1 MEIVH
6 IAAGDYPKYESLLLQ
21 RDQLKKEALLY
32 RRAYIHEFG
41 KLINQVFEKKI
52 ECIRIKKSIA
62 FCLLAKNQGKKPDI
76 AAMNEYVEQQ
86 MTEYRQ
92 QLRDMVSEF
101 NSTKSDTSVSALDAK
116 EIKAI
121 YRKIARQLHPDMSPV
136 TQEHPELGELWEQAS
151 IAYKC
156 NDIKTLRETDFL
168 FQQAFSKLG
177 VSDAPIVVAD
187 IAEKIAALE
196 QEIHQIITTE
206 PYSYKL
212 ILDDFDE
219 IADRKVAYETE
230 LTQYTEYEKQLQ
242 QQLDILTGGTL

>member
-32 RRAYIHEFG
+32 RREYIHKFG
-41 KLINQVFEKKI
+41 ELINQVFEKKI

-101 NSTKSDTSVSALDAK
+101 NSTKNDKPVSALDGK
-116 EIKAI
+116 EIKTI

-136 TQEHPELGELWEQAS
+136 TQEHPELADLWEQAS

-168 FQQAFSKLG
+168 VKQALSQLG
-177 VSDAPIVVAD
+177 VSDAPIVVPD
-187 IAEKIAALE
+187 IAEKIVALE
-196 QEIHQIITTE
+196 QEIHTIITTE

-212 ILDDFDE
+212 ILDDKDE
-219 IADRKVAYETE
+219 IADRKAAYETE

>member
-21 RDQLKKEALLY
+21 RDQLKKEALQY
-32 RRAYIHEFG
+32 RRAYIREFG
-41 KLINQVFEKKI
+41 ELINKVFENKI
-52 ECIRIKKSIA
+52 ECIRLKKSIA
-62 FCLLAKNQGKKPDI
+62 FCQAARNKGQKPDI
-76 AAMNEYVEQQ
+76 DAMNEYITQQ
-86 MTEYRQ
+86 MKEYRQ
-92 QLRDMVSEF
+92 QLDDMVWEL
-101 NSTKSDTSVSALDAK
+101 NSTKKDTTISPADAK

-136 TQEHPELGELWEQAS
+136 TQEHPELADLWEQAS
-151 IAYKC
+151 ITYKC

-168 FQQAFSKLG
+168 VQQALSQLG
-177 VSDAPIVVAD
+177 VSDAPIVVPD

-196 QEIHQIITTE
+196 QEIHTIITTE

-212 ILDDFDE
+212 ILDDKDE
-219 IADRKVAYETE
+219 IADRKAAYETE

>member
-1 MEIVH
+1 M
-6 IAAGDYPKYESLLLQ
+6 
-21 RDQLKKEALLY
+21 
-32 RRAYIHEFG
+32 
-41 KLINQVFEKKI
+41 FEKKI

-62 FCLLAKNQGKKPDI
+62 FCLLAKNQGIKPDI

-101 NSTKSDTSVSALDAK
+101 NSTKNDKPVSALDAK

-168 FQQAFSKLG
+168 VQQALSKLG
-177 VSDAPIVVAD
+177 VSDAPIVVPD
-187 IAEKIAALE
+187 IAEKIVALE
-196 QEIHQIITTE
+196 QEIYKIITTE

-219 IADRKVAYETE
+219 IADRKAAYETE

>member
-41 KLINQVFEKKI
+41 ELINQVFEKKI

-101 NSTKSDTSVSALDAK
+101 NSTKNDKPVSALDGK
-116 EIKAI
+116 EIKTI

-136 TQEHPELGELWEQAS
+136 TQEHPELADLWEQAS

-168 FQQAFSKLG
+168 VQQALSQLG
-177 VSDAPIVVAD
+177 VS
-187 IAEKIAALE
+187 E
-196 QEIHQIITTE
+196 QEIHKIITTE

-212 ILDDFDE
+212 ILDDSDE
-219 IADRKVAYETE
+219 IADRKAAYETE

>member
-6 IAAGDYPKYESLLLQ
+6 IATGDYPKYEALLLQ
-21 RDQLKKEALLY
+21 RDQLKKEALQY
-32 RRAYIHEFG
+32 RRAYIREFG
-41 KLINQVFEKKI
+41 ELINQVFEKKI
-52 ECIRIKKSIA
+52 GCIKLKKSIA
-62 FCLLAKNQGKKPDI
+62 FCQLAKNQGKIPDI
-76 AAMNEYVEQQ
+76 AAMNEYVDKQ

-92 QLRDMVSEF
+92 QLTDMVSEF
-101 NSTKSDTSVSALDAK
+101 NSTKKDKTVSALDAT

-156 NDIKTLRETDFL
+156 NDVQALRETDFL
-168 FQQAFSKLG
+168 VQQALMQLG
-177 VSDAPIVVAD
+177 VSDAPIVVPD
-187 IAEKIAALE
+187 IAEKIVALE
-196 QEIHQIITTE
+196 QEIHKIITTE

-212 ILDDFDE
+212 ILDDSDE
-219 IADRKVAYETE
+219 IADRKAAYEAE
-230 LTQYTEYEKQLQ
+230 LTQYTEYEKQLR

>member
-21 RDQLKKEALLY
+21 RDQLKKEALQY
-32 RRAYIHEFG
+32 RRAYIREFG
-41 KLINQVFEKKI
+41 ELINKVFENKI
-52 ECIRIKKSIA
+52 ECIRLKKSIA
-62 FCLLAKNQGKKPDI
+62 FCQAARNKGQKPDI
-76 AAMNEYVEQQ
+76 DAMNEYITQQ
-86 MTEYRQ
+86 MNEYRQ

-101 NSTKSDTSVSALDAK
+101 NSTKNDKHVSALDGK

-136 TQEHPELGELWEQAS
+136 TQEHPELADLWEQAS

-168 FQQAFSKLG
+168 VKQALSQLG
-177 VSDAPIVVAD
+177 VSDAPIVVPD
-187 IAEKIAALE
+187 IAEKIVALE
-196 QEIHQIITTE
+196 QEIHTIITTE

-212 ILDDFDE
+212 ILDDKDE
-219 IADRKVAYETE
+219 IADRKAAYETE

>member
-32 RRAYIHEFG
+32 RRAYIHKFG
-41 KLINQVFEKKI
+41 ELINQVFEKKI

-101 NSTKSDTSVSALDAK
+101 NSTKNDKPVSALDAK
-116 EIKAI
+116 EI
-121 YRKIARQLHPDMSPV
+121 
-136 TQEHPELGELWEQAS
+136 T
-151 IAYKC
+151 
-156 NDIKTLRETDFL
+156 
-168 FQQAFSKLG
+168 
-177 VSDAPIVVAD
+177 
-187 IAEKIAALE
+187 EK
-196 QEIHQIITTE
+196 
-206 PYSYKL
+206 
-212 ILDDFDE
+212 
-219 IADRKVAYETE
+219 
-230 LTQYTEYEKQLQ
+230 
-242 QQLDILTGGTL
+242 